1 MFANLRNIKKRL
13 PFLTAYHFV
22 VLQPIKIT
30 VVMAETNLSE
40 LTILKSETS
49 SIDQVDFDN
58 LIFGRVFTD
67 HMFVCDFEDG
77 KWQNPKIIPY
87 QAMTIEP
94 SARVFH
100 YGQAVFEG
108 MKAYKD
114 ETGKLFLFRPDQ
126 NFKRINTSAARLAI
140 PEFPE
145 AYFFKGLEELL
156 KLDKDW
162 IKPGVGNSLYVRP
175 FVIATE
181 PAISASPARTY
192 RFMIICS
199 PAKAYY
205 NEPVRVLIAE
215 KYSRSANGGVG
226 FAKAAG
232 NYAAQFYP
240 TNLAQNKGFQQ
251 IIWTDANTHEY
262 LEEAGT
268 MNIFFR
274 LNDTLITAPIS
285 DRILDGVTRKSVIR
299 LAEDIGIACEVR
311 PVSVKEIKEA
321 AENGSLKEIFG
332 AGTAAVIS
340 PVSAFEH
347 ADEVYELEQIE
358 NSYAALFKQKLL
370 HIQHNVSEDPY
381 GWRYQVN

>member
-1 MFANLRNIKKRL
+1 
-13 PFLTAYHFV
+13 
-22 VLQPIKIT
+22 
-30 VVMAETNLSE
+30 MAEIHPNE
-40 LTILKSETS
+40 IVIEKSEQS
-49 SIDQVDFDN
+49 KISAVDFSN
-58 LIFGRVFTD
+58 LTFGRVFTD

-77 KWQNPKIIPY
+77 KWQTPKIMPY
-87 QAMTIEP
+87 QALTIEP

-114 ETGKLFLFRPDQ
+114 EDGQIFLFRPDE
-126 NFKRINTSAARLAI
+126 NYRRINISASRLAI

-145 AYFFKGLEELL
+145 SYFFDGLETLL
-156 KLDKDW
+156 KLDSDW
-162 IKPGVGNSLYVRP
+162 IKPGVGNSLYIRP

-181 PAISASPARTY
+181 PAISASPAANY

-205 NEPVRVLIAE
+205 NEPVRVLFAE
-215 KYSRSANGGVG
+215 KFSRSADGGVG
-226 FAKAAG
+226 YAKAAG

-240 TNLAQNKGFQQ
+240 TNLAQQKGFQQ
-251 IIWTDANTHEY
+251 IIWTDASTHEY

-274 LNDTLITAPIS
+274 VGDKLITAPNN
-285 DRILDGVTRKSVIR
+285 DRILDGVTRKSVIQ
-299 LAEDIGIACEVR
+299 LAEDLGIDCDVR
-311 PVSVKEIKEA
+311 RVSVKEIKDA
-321 AENGSLKEIFG
+321 AKNGSLKEIFG

-347 ADEVYELEQIE
+347 AGDVFEIPNND
-358 NSYAALFKQKLL
+358 NSYASLFKETLM
-370 HIQHNVSEDPY
+370 HIQHNLSEDAH
-381 GWRYQVN
+381 GWRYEVR

>member
-1 MFANLRNIKKRL
+1 
-13 PFLTAYHFV
+13 
-22 VLQPIKIT
+22 
-30 VVMAETNLSE
+30 MADINLSE
-40 LTILKSETS
+40 IDIVKSES
-49 SIDQVDFDN
+49 SKINQVDFDN
-58 LIFGRVFTD
+58 LVFGRVFTD
-67 HMFVCDFEDG
+67 HMFICDFENG
-77 KWQNPKIIPY
+77 KWQDPKILPY

-114 ETGKLFLFRPDQ
+114 EEGGIFLFRPDQ
-126 NFKRINTSAARLAI
+126 NFARINKSAARLAM

-145 AYFFKGLEELL
+145 DYFYKGLENLL
-156 KLDKDW
+156 KLDNAW

-181 PAISASPARTY
+181 PAISASPANTY

-205 NEPVRVLIAE
+205 NEPVRVLFAE
-215 KYSRSANGGVG
+215 KYSRSADGGVG

-240 TNLAQNKGFQQ
+240 TSLAQEKGFQQ

-274 LNDTLITAPIS
+274 INDTLITAPNN
-285 DRILDGVTRKSVIR
+285 DRILDGVTRKSVIQ
-299 LAEDIGIACEVR
+299 LAKDLNIECEVR
-311 PVSVKEIKEA
+311 RVSVNEIKEA
-321 AENGSLKEIFG
+321 SRNGSLKEIFG

-347 ADEVYELEQIE
+347 AEDVYELKQMEH
-358 NSYAALFKQKLL
+358 SYAALFKERLL
-370 HIQHNVSEDPY
+370 AIQHNLSEDPH
-381 GWRYQVN
+381 GWRHQVQ

>member
-1 MFANLRNIKKRL
+1 MTKLANYEIDIVK
-13 PFLTAYHFV
+13 TSTS
-22 VLQPIKIT
+22 KID
-30 VVMAETNLSE
+30 
-40 LTILKSETS
+40 K
-49 SIDQVDFDN
+49 VDFEN
-58 LIFGRVFTD
+58 LIFGRTFTD
-67 HMFVCDFEDG
+67 HMFICDYLDG
-77 KWQNPKIIPY
+77 KWQQPKIIPY
-87 QAMTIEP
+87 GPMTFEP

-114 ETGKLFLFRPDQ
+114 EDGNVFLFRPQD
-126 NFKRINTSAARLAI
+126 NFERINKSAARLAI
-140 PEFPE
+140 PEFPKE
-145 AYFFKGLEELL
+145 FFFEGLTTLL
-156 KLDKDW
+156 NLDKEW
-162 IKPGVGNSLYVRP
+162 IKSGKGNSLYIRP

-181 PAISASPARTY
+181 PAISASPANTY

-205 NEPVRVLIAE
+205 TGGVRVLFAE

-240 TNLAQNKGFQQ
+240 TSLAQAKGFQQ

-274 LNDTLITAPIS
+274 INNTLITAPTS
-285 DRILDGVTRKSVIR
+285 DRILDGVTRKSVIQ
-299 LAEDIGIACEVR
+299 LAIDNDVHIEVR

-321 AENGSLKEIFG
+321 AKNGSLKEIFG

-340 PVSAFEH
+340 PISAFEH
-347 ADEVYELEQIE
+347 GGDVFELEMLKD
-358 NSYAALFKQKLL
+358 SYASFFKEKMLN
-370 HIQHNVSEDPY
+370 IQHNEGADPH
-381 GWRYQVN
+381 GWRYEVQF

>member
-1 MFANLRNIKKRL
+1 MVESNPNEIVIV
-13 PFLTAYHFV
+13 TSEHS
-22 VLQPIKIT
+22 KI
-30 VVMAETNLSE
+30 NS
-40 LTILKSETS
+40 
-49 SIDQVDFDN
+49 VDFDN
-58 LIFGRVFTD
+58 LVFGRVFTD

-77 KWQNPKIIPY
+77 KWQTPKIMPY
-87 QAMTIEP
+87 QPMTIEP

-114 ETGKLFLFRPDQ
+114 DNCKIFLFRPDQ
-126 NFKRINTSAARLAI
+126 NFKRINKSSARLAI
-140 PEFPE
+140 PEFPKN
-145 AYFFKGLEELL
+145 YFFEGLETLL
-156 KLDKDW
+156 KMESDW
-162 IKPGVGNSLYVRP
+162 IKPGLGNSLYIRP

-181 PAISASPARTY
+181 PAISASPAASY

-205 NEPVRVLIAE
+205 NKPVRVLFAE
-215 KYSRSANGGVG
+215 KFSRSADGGVG

-240 TNLAQNKGFQQ
+240 TGLAQKKGFDQ
-251 IIWTDANTHEY
+251 IIWTDASTHEY

-274 LNDTLITAPIS
+274 VGDKLITAPTS
-285 DRILDGVTRKSVIR
+285 DRILDGVTRKSVIQ
-299 LAEDIGIACEVR
+299 LAEDLGIECEVR
-311 PVSVKEIKEA
+311 PVSVKEIKQA
-321 AENGSLKEIFG
+321 AHDGSLKEIFG

-347 ADEVYELEQIE
+347 ADDVFEIPQIE
-358 NSYAALFKQKLL
+358 NSYASLFKEKLT
-370 HIQHNVSEDPY
+370 HIQHNLSEDQH
-381 GWRYQVN
+381 GWRYEVK

>member
-1 MFANLRNIKKRL
+1 MTK
-13 PFLTAYHFV
+13 LTTYEIDIV
-22 VLQPIKIT
+22 
-30 VVMAETNLSE
+30 
-40 LTILKSETS
+40 KSEKTK
-49 SIDQVDFDN
+49 INDVDFDN
-58 LIFGRVFTD
+58 LVFGRTFTD
-67 HMFVCDFEDG
+67 HMFSCDFIDG
-77 KWQNPKIIPY
+77 EWQQPKITPY
-87 QAMTIEP
+87 GPLTIDP

-114 ETGKLFLFRPDQ
+114 DEGKVFLFRPED
-126 NFKRINTSAARLAI
+126 NFIRINKSAARLAI
-140 PEFPE
+140 PEFPKE
-145 AYFFKGLEELL
+145 FFFEGLKALL
-156 KLDKDW
+156 NLDRAW
-162 IKPGVGNSLYVRP
+162 IKSGKGNSLYIRP

-181 PAISASPARTY
+181 PAISASPASTY
-192 RFMIICS
+192 KFMIICS

-205 NEPVRVLIAE
+205 TQKVRVLFAE

-240 TNLAQNKGFQQ
+240 TSLAQKKGFQQ

-274 LNDTLITAPIS
+274 VNDTLLTAPTS
-285 DRILDGVTRKSVIR
+285 DRILDGVTRKSVIQV
-299 LAEDIGIACEVR
+299 AEDHNLSVEVR

-321 AENGSLKEIFG
+321 AKNGSLKEIFG

-340 PVSAFEH
+340 PISAFEH
-347 ADEVYELEQIE
+347 GGEVFELPDLE
-358 NSYAALFKQKLL
+358 NSYATQIKSYILD
-370 HIQHNVSEDPY
+370 IQHNLSKDRH
-381 GWRYQVN
+381 GWRYEV